1 MLTGVDF
8 RQAIKYWTQG
18 REVIVIDRSSLHA
31 SGGYD
36 NFPFEDLFKNV
47 ELLADVPVVE
57 YPEFRQEVED
67 MIQKSGSENTERF
80 LELRIA
86 GRALGEGVK
95 DAIEKAEEDT
105 ETPPPLTGPEKKAP
119 PAGKPKKELALELAA
134 KGMPVKEIA
143 DQIGVKY
150 GTVYYWVKNDSNKK
164 PGWNADR
171 HACQTCMYRATGPL
185 KTNGAGCDYVSIA
198 GRSRE
203 CTVADCE
210 KYIKGTPKSKKKQV
224 KG

>member
-36 NFPFEDLFKNV
+36 NFPFEDLFRNV
-47 ELLADVPVVE
+47 ELLADVPAVE
-57 YPEFRQEVED
+57 NPEFRQAVED
-67 MIQKSGSENTERF
+67 MVQESDPEN
-80 LELRIA
+80 
-86 GRALGEGVK
+86 
-95 DAIEKAEEDT
+95 EEDT
-105 ETPPPLTGPEKKAP
+105 ETPPPLTGPEKKDA

-143 DQIGVKY
+143 DQLGVKY

-171 HACQTCMYRATGPL
+171 HACQTCMYRATGTL
-185 KTNGAGCDYVSIA
+185 KTNGAGCDY
-198 GRSRE
+198 
-203 CTVADCE
+203 ADITQHIRDCSVE
-210 KYIKGTPKSKKKQV
+210 DCDKYIKGAPKSKKRQV
-224 KG
+224 KNNGKENE

>member
-18 REVIVIDRSSLHA
+18 REVIVLDRTVKSPA
-31 SGGYD
+31 GGYETYSFD
-36 NFPFEDLFKNV
+36 ELFRNLEFLV
-47 ELLADVPVVE
+47 DVPAVE
-57 YPEFRQEVED
+57 DPEFRQAVED
-67 MIQKSGSENTERF
+67 MVQESDPEN
-80 LELRIA
+80 
-86 GRALGEGVK
+86 
-95 DAIEKAEEDT
+95 EEDT
-105 ETPPPLTGPEKKAP
+105 ETPPPLTGPEKKDA
-119 PAGKPKKELALELAA
+119 PAGKPKKELALELAT

-143 DQIGVKY
+143 NQIGVKY

-203 CTVADCE
+203 CTVEDCE